1 MVPRLDY
8 HATAMNP
15 MTLAAL
21 RYLSSSRF
29 VSGESIA
36 EEMGVTRATVWN
48 AVREALQHGVPVEKV
63 RGRGYRLA
71 FEPVWLDESMII
83 AALGRN
89 HTRFLLQVVPEVA
102 STNTDLLR
110 HATAGAPSGTVL
122 AAELQTA
129 GRGRRG
135 RSWQSPLGSS
145 LTFSLLWRFEQGASV
160 LSGLSL
166 VVGIACARALEASGA
181 SGVTLKWPNDL
192 QVAGRK
198 LGGILIELQGDA
210 LGPSAAVIGIGI
222 NVRLPGEFVE
232 RLDQPAVDL
241 HRAGG
246 GDDRN
251 LLLAALLRELADC
264 IDGFA
269 SQGFAPFEQE
279 YRARHAL
286 QGADVDIAMPD
297 GSTVSGTV
305 EGTNLDGSLRV
316 ATGRG
321 LRSFHGGEVSVRRT
335 PV

>member
-1 MVPRLDY
+1 MLGRRILAIIACFALAASA
-8 HATAMNP
+8 ATAAEPLRVGMELSYP
-15 MTLAAL
+15 PFEMTDPQGRPTGVSVRLA
-21 RYLSSSRF
+21 
-29 VSGESIA
+29 
-36 EEMGVTRATVWN
+36 
-48 AVREALQHGVPVEKV
+48 EALAKH
-63 RGRGYRLA
+63 
-71 FEPVWLDESMII
+71 
-83 AALGRN
+83 LGRPLVIEN
-89 HTRFLLQVVPEVA
+89 IAFDGLIPALKT
-102 STNTDLLR
+102 
-110 HATAGAPSGTVL
+110 
-122 AAELQTA
+122 
-129 GRGRRG
+129 GRIDCII
-135 RSWQSPLGSS
+135 SS
-145 LTFSLLWRFEQGASV
+145 LTATPERAKSIAFSEPYLRT
-160 LSGLSL
+160 GLAL
-166 VVGIACARALEASGA
+166 ADALEPFCDGRI
-181 SGVTLKWPNDL
+181 TLKWPNDL